1 MQKID
6 RQAKISLI
14 TALSII
20 LVNIIF
26 VLFFTLFAPK
36 TEEKQE
42 YVLKENIEFSN
53 IIIDEN

>member
-36 TEEKQE
+36 AEEKQE
-42 YVLKENIEFSN
+42 YVLKENIEISN
-53 IIIDEN
+53 IIDKN